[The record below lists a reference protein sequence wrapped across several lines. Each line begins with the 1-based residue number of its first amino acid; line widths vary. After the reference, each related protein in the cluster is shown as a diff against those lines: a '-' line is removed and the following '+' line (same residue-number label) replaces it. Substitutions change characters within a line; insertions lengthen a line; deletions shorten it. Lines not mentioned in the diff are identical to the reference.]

1 MKTNGFF
8 LVIMVCLGLASCSS
22 MVTRQPASQPTT
34 TPGIFMPLP
43 ADTRAFEAVRALLA
57 KQLGLDPLTI
67 ALVDVTPVDWPDS
80 CLELA
85 ASGEVCSQVV
95 TSGFIVRV
103 RDGDAIYEFHTDRG
117 ARLIR
122 QVR

>member
-1 MKTNGFF
+1 
-8 LVIMVCLGLASCSS
+8 

-34 TPGIFMPLP
+34 TPGIFLPLP
-43 ADTRAFEAVRALLA
+43 SDMRAFEAVRALLA

-80 CLELA
+80 CLGLA
-85 ASGEVCSQVV
+85 ASGEICSQVV
-95 TSGFIVRV
+95 TPGFIVRV
-103 RDGDAIYEFHTDRG
+103 RDGDAIYEFHTDRR